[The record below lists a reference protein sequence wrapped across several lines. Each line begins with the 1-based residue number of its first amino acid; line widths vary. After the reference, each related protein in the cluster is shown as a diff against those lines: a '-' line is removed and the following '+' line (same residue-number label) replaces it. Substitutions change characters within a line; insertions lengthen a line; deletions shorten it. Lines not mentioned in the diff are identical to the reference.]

1 MDRFVP
7 RRRRTA
13 LLLAMTL
20 ALAVWPATGRLA
32 RLPVISD
39 DSAGDP
45 GDGVLRPA
53 DSSRSASSSSAPSTT
68 SPLTV
73 EASTPTQS
81 SVAFILVPYFVS
93 PGQPWFLTFR
103 LIRLDRTDANAW
115 AGQERTA
122 SFGGR
127 WHRAP

>member
-1 MDRFVP
+1 MDSFVP
-7 RRRRTA
+7 RHRRAA

-20 ALAVWPATGRLA
+20 ALAVWPATGSQA

-53 DSSRSASSSSAPSTT
+53 DISRSASSSSAASTT

-73 EASTPTQS
+73 DASTPTQP
-81 SVAFILVPYFVS
+81 SVTFILVPTFVS

-103 LIRLDRTDANAW
+103 LIRLDRTDTDAW
-115 AGQERTA
+115 AGHERTA

>member
-1 MDRFVP
+1 MDRFAP
-7 RRRRTA
+7 RCHRAA

-20 ALAVWPATGRLA
+20 ALAVWPATGSLA

-53 DSSRSASSSSAPSTT
+53 DISRSASAPSAPSTPSAPT
-68 SPLTV
+68 AQ
-73 EASTPTQS
+73 ASTPTRP
-81 SVAFILVPYFVS
+81 SVTFILVPYFVS